1 MIQFGGLV
9 NPVKYCCTT
18 RKRPCATNVDSDLR
32 SPTSA
37 THSQI
42 DQVNKKHPR
51 RFCAR
56 MKIGLFGAFAF
67 LLGCAGLYYLTQFSL
82 VTSLSDTHRSGRSQ
96 REKSWL
102 QEQREIMEKDGA
114 DSVAHTDLRS
124 RQKKLRQRRKKLL
137 AAAKRQASG
146 RAAEQEDSTSHGHEE
161 AAPDSSADALAQK
174 QPIDGSNVR
183 AAAAAAAAA
192 AAVAAPAAGAAAGA
206 CNRTRRPYHVV
217 MTAASGLYQEWQSRI
232 AYYHYQKMKRLNP
245 CSDIGG
251 FTRLFNTPNAQPD
264 SLMDEIPTVLVKQLG
279 HGT

>member
-1 MIQFGGLV
+1 MRPMWTATSDPNERNL
-9 NPVKYCCTT
+9 PRLT
-18 RKRPCATNVDSDLR
+18 REQKA
-32 SPTSA
+32 SA
-37 THSQI
+37 A
-42 DQVNKKHPR
+42 DP
-51 RFCAR
+51 AR
-56 MKIGLFGAFAF
+56 VMKIGLFGAFAF

-102 QEQREIMEKDGA
+102 QEQREILEKDGA

-183 AAAAAAAAA
+183 A
-192 AAVAAPAAGAAAGA
+192 AAAGA

>member
-1 MIQFGGLV
+1 
-9 NPVKYCCTT
+9 
-18 RKRPCATNVDSDLR
+18 
-32 SPTSA
+32 
-37 THSQI
+37 
-42 DQVNKKHPR
+42 
-51 RFCAR
+51 

-183 AAAAAAAAA
+183 AAAAAATAFGD
-192 AAVAAPAAGAAAGA
+192 AVVAGLGGAGDPPATADGSFVLAPPALAP
-206 CNRTRRPYHVV
+206 CQTWTDDRPGCEGLLPRVTLVV
-217 MTAASGLYQEWQSRI
+217 
-232 AYYHYQKMKRLNP
+232 
-245 CSDIGG
+245 
-251 FTRLFNTPNAQPD
+251 
-264 SLMDEIPTVLVKQLG
+264 V
-279 HGT
+279 

>member
-1 MIQFGGLV
+1 MVIQFGGHV

-32 SPTSA
+32 PQRATIHIPRLTREQKASA
-37 THSQI
+37 A
-42 DQVNKKHPR
+42 DP
-51 RFCAR
+51 AR
-56 MKIGLFGAFAF
+56 VMKIGLFGAFAF

-102 QEQREIMEKDGA
+102 QEQREMMEKEGA

-137 AAAKRQASG
+137 AAAAKRG

-183 AAAAAAAAA
+183 AAAAAAA

>member
-1 MIQFGGLV
+1 MGPSAHLV
-9 NPVKYCCTT
+9 FCVQTCVSCVSFTEPLTVNSIVS
-18 RKRPCATNVDSDLR
+18 AILR
-32 SPTSA
+32 A
-37 THSQI
+37 
-42 DQVNKKHPR
+42 
-51 RFCAR
+51 

-102 QEQREIMEKDGA
+102 QEQREMMEKEGA

-137 AAAKRQASG
+137 AAAAKRG

-161 AAPDSSADALAQK
+161 AAPDSSADAVAQK
-174 QPIDGSNVR
+174 QPIDGSNVL

-192 AAVAAPAAGAAAGA
+192 AAVAAPAAGA

-279 HGT
+279 HGTRVRPRRLLMTSDDH